1 MKTYNHA
8 FSMNFTVSGL
18 SSDDSEKFTD
28 ADREL
33 VREAVLEAACDHDCR
48 GYTLVQKLET
58 GWSDVIEED
67 S

>member
-33 VREAVLEAACDHDCR
+33 VMEAVVEAACDHE
-48 GYTLVQKLET
+48 LVQQLET
-58 GWSDVIEED
+58 GWIEED
-67 S
+67 N